1 MTHHF
6 GNAKTNFQFS
16 ISYFHSVDFPF
27 INKTYVAVVRMKNE
41 IYFGPNSK
49 YVKVFV
55 LVLSPLNEVRLRLGT
70 SNRLTDQ

>member
-1 MTHHF
+1 M
-6 GNAKTNFQFS
+6 
-16 ISYFHSVDFPF
+16 DFPF

-70 SNRLTDQ
+70 VLLMNNHSLVIETN